1 MQDLTQ
7 TQWAEKLA
15 ADDNAV
21 ILDVRTQNEIEE
33 GYIPNAKHL
42 DIMNAGAFMEG
53 ANEFDKSKN
62 YYVYCRSGG
71 RSGQACM
78 IMDSIGFENTYN
90 LMGGFMEWQGEK
102 TV

>member
-1 MQDLTQ
+1 MNDLTQ
-7 TQWAEKLA
+7 RAWTQQLSS
-15 ADDNAV
+15 DPDAV
-21 ILDVRTQNEIEE
+21 LLDVRTLQEVQQ
-33 GYIPNAKHL
+33 GHIPGATHL

-53 ANEFDKSKN
+53 AKDLDKTKS

-78 IMDSIGFENTYN
+78 IMNSIGFEKAYN

-102 TV
+102 TI